1 MNGAFNKTKAGGT
14 TAWPIV
20 IASFLAV
27 FALAVIGMGVWAG
40 SQRSDLVSPDYYKLE
55 LRYSERMQSAARG
68 AGVDIASSKE
78 ALTIRF
84 PPAVAA
90 AGLRGAASF
99 YRPSDS
105 TLDFETALQPDAAT
119 GAQVF
124 DTRRLRPGLWHLRL
138 TWQAGGVEHYREEA
152 IMLGTPETH
161 P

>member
-1 MNGAFNKTKAGGT
+1 MSATFNKTQAGGG
-14 TAWPIV
+14 TAWPIAIGAV
-20 IASFLAV
+20 LVVFLA
-27 FALAVIGMGVWAG
+27 AVIGVGIWAG
-40 SQRSDLVSPDYYKLE
+40 LQRSDLVSPDYYNLE
-55 LRYSERMQSAARG
+55 LRHSERMQSAARG
-68 AGVDIASSKE
+68 ASVDIESSKE

-90 AGLRGAASF
+90 AGLRGTAGF

-124 DTRRLRPGLWHLRL
+124 DTRRLRPGLWRLRL
-138 TWQAGGVEHYREEA
+138 TWQAGGVEHYREET

-161 P
+161 R